1 MAYGHGG
8 DDEQMRM
15 LDLASLALDER
26 PALRELRRKRGLTL
40 LCHIQS
46 IISANQQLS
55 PTGRILPTH

>member
-26 PALRELRRKRGLTL
+26 PALRELRRKRGLMQTAVPL
-40 LCHIQS
+40 
-46 IISANQQLS
+46 
-55 PTGRILPTH
+55 GRL